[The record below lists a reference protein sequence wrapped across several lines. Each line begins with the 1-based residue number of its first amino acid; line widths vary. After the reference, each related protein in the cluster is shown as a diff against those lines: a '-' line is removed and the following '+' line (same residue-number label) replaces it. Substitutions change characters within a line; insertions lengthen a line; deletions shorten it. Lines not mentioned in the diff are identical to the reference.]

1 MTSKLTRSH
10 EEATITRLQKDPE
23 FAAEYFE
30 AILKDGD
37 EAELLQALQRF
48 RSLGTNGGMKLGSL
62 LAQFGLEVGGVDLD
76 ITRDPTPAEPA
87 SFE

>member
-10 EEATITRLQKDPE
+10 D
-23 FAAEYFE
+23 EYLD

-37 EAELLQALQRF
+37 KAELLQALQRF
-48 RSLGTNGGMKLGSL
+48 RTLGINSNIKLGSL
-62 LAQFGLEVGGVDLD
+62 LAQFGAEAGGLDLD

>member
-10 EEATITRLQKDPE
+10 DEATIERLRKDPQ
-23 FAAEYFE
+23 FAAEYLD
-30 AILKDGD
+30 AILNDGD
-37 EAELLQALQRF
+37 KAELLQALQRF
-48 RSLGTNGGMKLGSL
+48 RTLGINSNIKLGSL
-62 LAQFGLEVGGVDLD
+62 LAQFGAEAGGLDLD